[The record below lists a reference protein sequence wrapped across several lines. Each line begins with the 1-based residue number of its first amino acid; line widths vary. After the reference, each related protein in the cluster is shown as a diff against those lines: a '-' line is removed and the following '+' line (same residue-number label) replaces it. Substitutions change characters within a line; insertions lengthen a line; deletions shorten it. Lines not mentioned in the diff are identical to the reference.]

1 MTEDRP
7 SELLS
12 ALPRSRP
19 HRRSDK
25 RPARATAPEAPAE
38 ETTASPDEP
47 AARHTA
53 MPSASPEPKTR
64 TGPSREKAAG
74 PAAKSTGAGAKAK
87 SPRPGAKA
95 KSPRTAAKSPRT
107 TAKAT
112 GASAKSPRPAAKSAP
127 RRLPQPAQPRGV
139 PRGARGPRPEPKTD
153 FPVLRTAL
161 QAAAEL
167 TEIGVTLSAKA
178 VRGAL
183 GRLPRP

>member
-7 SELLS
+7 SELLG

-25 RPARATAPEAPAE
+25 RPARATAAAGTETAKKATSPDKPA
-38 ETTASPDEP
+38 TRRQTASP
-47 AARHTA
+47 AA
-53 MPSASPEPKTR
+53 PK
-64 TGPSREKAAG
+64 
-74 PAAKSTGAGAKAK
+74 AKAK
-87 SPRPGAKA
+87 GSQAKAPRPEAKTSRSPAKA
-95 KSPRTAAKSPRT
+95 PRAAAKSP
-107 TAKAT
+107 
-112 GASAKSPRPAAKSAP
+112 P

-139 PRGARGPRPEPKTD
+139 PRGKPGARPEPKTE
-153 FPVLRTAL
+153 FPVLRTAV

-178 VRGAL
+178 IRGAL